1 MLQLSRC
8 NFVQLTLLNPQFAP
22 VDLWGKTVCSLGQRR
37 LQGKEHFLINLHNF
51 IRLHKLIAYLFANT
65 GSDTASFKFSD
76 GETTTVLNVGKKENN
91 KSSVALSEKENDSS
105 LWENNWNKLDLPLD
119 QILQNPNLL
128 GSPEEW
134 KQFLGYFYTLD

>member
-1 MLQLSRC
+1 M
-8 NFVQLTLLNPQFAP
+8 
-22 VDLWGKTVCSLGQRR
+22 
-37 LQGKEHFLINLHNF
+37 
-51 IRLHKLIAYLFANT
+51 
-65 GSDTASFKFSD
+65 
-76 GETTTVLNVGKKENN
+76 LNVGKKENN
-91 KSSVALSEKENDSS
+91 KSSVALSEKENDSI